1 MWKSLVIFV
10 VCLVTVCCV
19 WGLNDRLN
27 YEGFKTAIEHVEG
40 SINTVVNDLSSFSAF
55 AFAIEN
61 FDPGSND
68 NSIYVKGRYV
78 TLEFAGEAEVF
89 VFSSPSQA
97 HKISHVL
104 APLTYTAEVGEG
116 AFKSLASALNA
127 SLFWLGV
134 ITTILVLL
142 VVILLD
148 FVGVAWSLIQ
158 SALYLIGVGSVGA

>member
-1 MWKSLVIFV
+1 MWKTFVIFV
-10 VCLVTVCCV
+10 VCVVTVCCV

-27 YEGFKTAIEHVEG
+27 YEGFKTAVEYVQG
-40 SINTVVNDLSSFSAF
+40 SVDVVVDDLSTFSAF

-68 NSIYVKGRYV
+68 NSIYQKGRYV

-89 VFSSPSQA
+89 AFSTSSQA

-104 APLTYTAEVGEG
+104 APLTFTAEVGES
-116 AFKSLASALNA
+116 AFKNIASALNA

-142 VVILLD
+142 IIILMD

-158 SALYLIGVGSVGA
+158 SALYLIGIGNLVA